1 MQVLIVCVC
10 PCTYVCVH
18 VCACLPTHMCAHNYY
33 REPVMWFVDWTKT
46 VRQKFDA
53 LLSFQVT
60 FTNEQS
66 GEFQFYEVQL
76 RSTKPGVI
84 ATIDLSTP
92 VRQSVP
98 HTIRLDN
105 PLAYPLTFNAIC
117 NIPEVLMPTSLSVPA
132 QSQVSFAS
140 SVLAER
146 E

>member
-1 MQVLIVCVC
+1 
-10 PCTYVCVH
+10 
-18 VCACLPTHMCAHNYY
+18 
-33 REPVMWFVDWTKT
+33 MWFVDWTKI
-46 VRQKFDA
+46 VRQTFDA

-140 SVLAER
+140 SLFLSSKKN
-146 E
+146 